1 MSFLQELDPNTRER
15 TSLSAGSYGSG
26 KQPGLQI
33 LSYIEKASK
42 LDKSGAMRHSF
53 LVSALGPSKEAA
65 EAYKLASSN
74 GKSAAAGNPLEEP
87 DYEGTA
93 FLSLTLHELW
103 LCPEATALAF
113 SEDSRNKE
121 GVIQADWVAKS
132 IQEGEATQYSID
144 IAIVHFRQVATDKC
158 IAANTPADQLEEAV
172 EAQYKKELQQIS
184 IKVGHFLTLQDWSG
198 KERSLQADPTQLV
211 GTKFSGKIEVREFN
225 GKSGAEVTAIWSKS
239 KKA

>member
-1 MSFLQELDPNTRER
+1 MSFLADVQTNTRAQVA
-15 TSLSAGSYGSG
+15 LSPGSYGTG
-26 KQPGLQI
+26 KKPGLKI
-33 LSYIEKASK
+33 LQYIEKASK

-121 GVIQADWVAKS
+121 GVIQADWV
-132 IQEGEATQYSID
+132 
-144 IAIVHFRQVATDKC
+144 
-158 IAANTPADQLEEAV
+158 
-172 EAQYKKELQQIS
+172 
-184 IKVGHFLTLQDWSG
+184 
-198 KERSLQADPTQLV
+198 
-211 GTKFSGKIEVREFN
+211 
-225 GKSGAEVTAIWSKS
+225 
-239 KKA
+239 